1 MVTGLVARHGS
12 NITPAKMNTTQ
23 RLSLFSR
30 LSRSSTKEVKWQQF
44 YILVIALVISII
56 AVLMQYFLF

>member
-1 MVTGLVARHGS
+1 
-12 NITPAKMNTTQ
+12 MNTTQ

-44 YILVIALVISII
+44 YILVIDLVISII